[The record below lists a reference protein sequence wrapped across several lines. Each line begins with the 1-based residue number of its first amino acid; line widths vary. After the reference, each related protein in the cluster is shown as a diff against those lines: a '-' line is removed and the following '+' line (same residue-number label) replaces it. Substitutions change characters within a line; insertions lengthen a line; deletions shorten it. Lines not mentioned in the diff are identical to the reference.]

1 MLQTGKGGVSDLRG
15 DAMTKD
21 WIISAGAPMKGRER
35 SAGWRG
41 TMHSECDD
49 PENRNDYVGSVSHLG
64 NMMDWQTKGLE
75 FPLWVG
81 SSGIFSSC

>member
-1 MLQTGKGGVSDLRG
+1 
-15 DAMTKD
+15 
-21 WIISAGAPMKGRER
+21 MKGRER

-64 NMMDWQTKGLE
+64 NMMD
-75 FPLWVG
+75 
-81 SSGIFSSC
+81 